1 MKIIISRINI
11 LIHNM
16 MLISCLVLLY
26 ASCQKVPSQENIY
39 GFWEGNFRGKELMFE
54 FTSDKTCV
62 MSITDKASGTVEMLN
77 GSFEMD
83 FSKKPISLSIRNIP
97 QLDHPLHTIV
107 EFIGS
112 DSISLAYFA
121 PKERFRPVAF
131 TRSTNLDLKRVG

>member
-1 MKIIISRINI
+1 
-11 LIHNM
+11 
-16 MLISCLVLLY
+16 
-26 ASCQKVPSQENIY
+26 
-39 GFWEGNFRGKELMFE
+39 
-54 FTSDKTCV
+54 

-121 PKERFRPVAF
+121 PKKRFRPVAF